1 MRRELGSR
9 LKNYELRMIAIAE
22 WRDYNNNVKEK
33 LSRLKFSR
41 AQNPEKNEQKNVV
54 GQACTKIFLF
64 DFKNSGS

>member
-1 MRRELGSR
+1 
-9 LKNYELRMIAIAE
+9 MIAIAE

-64 DFKNSGS
+64 DFKNGCS